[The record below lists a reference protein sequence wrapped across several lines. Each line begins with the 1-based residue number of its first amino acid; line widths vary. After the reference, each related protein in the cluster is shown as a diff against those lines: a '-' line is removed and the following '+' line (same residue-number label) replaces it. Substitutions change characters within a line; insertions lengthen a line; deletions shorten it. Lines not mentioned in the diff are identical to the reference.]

1 MEVFDSKGT
10 SWAEQ
15 WDPVQDPP
23 ANEKENN
30 KKTKNKEEEEEKKK
44 GKGTMK
50 SILSLSWMKNLGK
63 KSDK

>member
-1 MEVFDSKGT
+1 MDVFDSKGT

-23 ANEKENN
+23 ANEKE
-30 KKTKNKEEEEEKKK
+30 KKAKDGSVK
-44 GKGTMK
+44 GKGALK
-50 SILSLSWMKNLGK
+50 SIFTLAWMKKNLAK